1 MKRFLFVCLLLIPT
15 SFVSALVEILD
26 PTAGNGGGGILPVP
40 NADGSDV
47 IASIIAYGIGIAWVL
62 WVIAIT
68 WAGIQMVFSAGDDEK
83 VKKARYTIIYGL
95 IGVFLAGAAYGIIKF
110 VGTIQL

>member
-1 MKRFLFVCLLLIPT
+1 
-15 SFVSALVEILD
+15 
-26 PTAGNGGGGILPVP
+26 
-40 NADGSDV
+40 
-47 IASIIAYGIGIAWVL
+47 
-62 WVIAIT
+62 VIAIT
-68 WAGIQMVFSAGDDEK
+68 WAGIQMIFSAGDDEK